1 MAPQSNLNA
10 IAQPAIDPKE
20 LEKLVKLS
28 GRRLWVAAVLGL
40 TFPIFAYIYTKR
52 RLAAY
57 IAFLLSGLMGLLTL
71 FIVFSRPIPNGST
84 LPITAFYTVYLLVSL
99 GITLDNCAAILRS
112 RKQIKL
118 LTGETPWKT
127 SNNQQVKNGRW
138 PAWFPYPSSWLRALG
153 LTLWIAVVVRVVTF
167 WIAVIGITL
176 SAVEQDINS
185 FWRGLE
191 LIVPVSVAILSY
203 IHHILFFDEA
213 KTPYTRWLPS
223 PRSLWEGVYAPIV
236 ALLSLIMV
244 VVLLLPFFPIVPSCN
259 YGADFELASC
269 LSSHQADVS
278 NYLSTIAEVSAVIWI
293 VTSAYLYQIDY
304 LIRNSFSLKTLAE
317 LILLGFVA
325 FLAVSASSLLSKNP
339 EARQAINFPEPTKVV
354 PSAVNSEPT
363 PSLPTA
369 PIAKPLSPTPQTVKS
384 DSFGNAVNKATNA
397 ANLAQNAQTET
408 QWQAVVAEW
417 QNAIALMKAVPPSSD
432 NYDVAQNRVV
442 QYQENLAAI
451 KRRISRPFQQGI
463 DAAQNAAFFAKTA
476 KSKAEWEF
484 VATHWEEALASMK
497 SVPPS
502 NSNYAV
508 AKNRVIQYQQNLNA
522 ARLAVSRAK

>member
-1 MAPQSNLNA
+1 MTPQSNLNA
-10 IAQPAIDPKE
+10 IAQPAIDPKD
-20 LEKLVKLS
+20 LEKLINLS
-28 GRRLWVAAVLGL
+28 GRSLWATAVLGL
-40 TFPIFAYIYTKR
+40 IFPIVAYIYTKR
-52 RLAAY
+52 QPTFY
-57 IAFLLSGLMGLLTL
+57 ILFLLSCLTGLLTL
-71 FIVFSRPIPNGST
+71 IIVFYRQITNGSM
-84 LPITAFYTVYLLVSL
+84 LPADTVSSTIYWLFPL
-99 GITLDNCAAILRS
+99 GMTIDNCAAILRA
-112 RKQIKL
+112 RKKVEL
-118 LTGETPWKT
+118 LTGKTPWKT
-127 SNNQQVKNGRW
+127 ANNQQVKNGKW
-138 PAWFPYPSSWLRALG
+138 PAWFPYPSSWLRAVA
-153 LTLWIAVVVRVVTF
+153 LTLWIAVVVRIVTF

-176 SAVEQDINS
+176 SALEEDMGS
-185 FWRGLE
+185 FWRGLG
-191 LIVPVSVAILSY
+191 LIIPLSVVILSY

-213 KTPYTRWLPS
+213 KTPYRWFPS

-259 YGADFELASC
+259 YGAEFELASC
-269 LSSHQADVS
+269 LNSHEADVS
-278 NYLSTIAEVSAVIWI
+278 NYLSTITEVSGIIWI

-304 LIRNSFSLKTLAE
+304 LIRNNFSLKTLAE
-317 LILLGFVA
+317 LIILGFIA
-325 FLAVSASSLLSKNP
+325 FLAVSASSLLSKNS
-339 EARQAINFPEPTKVV
+339 EVRQAINFPEQTKV
-354 PSAVNSEPT
+354 PIAVNSEPT

-369 PIAKPLSPTPQTVKS
+369 PTAKPLPPNPETVKS
-384 DSFGNAVNKATNA
+384 DSFGDAVNKATNA
-397 ANLAQNAQTET
+397 ANLAQNAQTQT

-417 QNAIALMKAVPPSSD
+417 QKAIALMKSVPQSSE

-442 QYQENLAAI
+442 QYQDNVVAI

-463 DAAQNAAFFAKTA
+463 DAAQNAAFFATTA

-508 AKNRVIQYQQNLNA
+508 AKNRVVQYQQNLNA